1 MNGVNASQQ
10 QQIVWLAV
18 KIPAV
23 ESGGAGAFRGA
34 VLGNVA
40 GFNGATLA
48 SGMTNYIFVAY
59 SNALAAL
66 ILLHLSLLV
75 HSYLSLSQM
84 LSSFIQGWVKK
95 GLFCRNS
102 KTLGTLVFISGAFV
116 ATLYKGP
123 ESLTNLLSPKLHY
136 AYIGVVA
143 GKLDFGRK
151 YPAELVIVFFYC
163 FSAAILSKFVSVISD
178 CNLSVWSLQPNAR
191 LIVVLYSVV
200 CYVENPAELVI
211 VFFYGF
217 SAAILSKFVS
227 VISDC
232 NLSVWSLQPNARLI
246 VVLYSEVNGSAFQVS
261 VTAWC
266 LHKRSPFRW
275 NVSSIGD
282 HDICCACLLGSI
294 NIVVGFYSVMWGKA
308 KEVKVIEKSNNR
320 LLCCPLRMS
329 RLCR

>member
-95 GLFCRNS
+95 GLFCRSSNR
-102 KTLGTLVFISGAFV
+102 
-116 ATLYKGP
+116 P
-123 ESLTNLLSPKLHY
+123 PLTF
-136 AYIGVVA
+136 
-143 GKLDFGRK
+143 DF
-151 YPAELVIVFFYC
+151 L
-163 FSAAILSKFVSVISD
+163 
-178 CNLSVWSLQPNAR
+178 
-191 LIVVLYSVV
+191 
-200 CYVENPAELVI
+200 
-211 VFFYGF
+211 
-217 SAAILSKFVS
+217 
-227 VISDC
+227 
-232 NLSVWSLQPNARLI
+232 
-246 VVLYSEVNGSAFQVS
+246 
-261 VTAWC
+261 
-266 LHKRSPFRW
+266 
-275 NVSSIGD
+275 
-282 HDICCACLLGSI
+282 LLGSI